1 MHQIIGILISGIM
14 LGAVYALLA
23 FGLSLVYGVTRIL
36 NFAYG
41 AIYAVGGYLAW
52 VLTVGYLEL
61 SYAVTFL
68 ILIPA
73 LFVLGMALERLVI
86 RPLRWKPGWNIT
98 TMMVTLGLAFFIDN
112 ANLIGFGPENKVLPP
127 LVPGKLE
134 AFGFVLSYHKIV
146 IFILAIVF
154 VLGFELFLR
163 KTRYGRAMRAV
174 AQDMQGANMVGI
186 NVNQIFGYAF
196 GLSAVLA
203 GLAGVLLAPIHL
215 ISPFVGWV
223 PFLKA
228 FVIVVLGG
236 LGSTRGTL
244 VAAFI
249 LGIIEAYTTFWVGAS
264 WTIPMWLITLLVI
277 LIFRPSGLFGGW
289 TR

>member
-1 MHQIIGILISGIM
+1 MHQIIEVLISGIM
-14 LGAVYALLA
+14 LGAIYALLA

-41 AIYAVGGYLAW
+41 AIYTVGGYLVW

-61 SYAVTFL
+61 SYEIAFL
-68 ILIPA
+68 ILIPT
-73 LFVLGMALERLVI
+73 LFVLGMVLERLVI

-98 TMMVTLGLAFFIDN
+98 TMMVTLGVAFFINN
-112 ANLIGFGPENKVLPP
+112 ASLIAFGPENKVLLP
-127 LVPGKLE
+127 LVPGKFE
-134 AFGFVLSYHKIV
+134 AFGIVLSYHKIV
-146 IFILAIVF
+146 IFVLAIVL
-154 VLGFELFLR
+154 VLALELFLR
-163 KTRYGRAMRAV
+163 KTRYGQAMRAV

-203 GLAGVLLAPIHL
+203 GLAGVMLAPILL
-215 ISPFVGWV
+215 ISPFVGWS

-244 VAAFI
+244 AAAFI
-249 LGIIEAYTTFWVGAS
+249 LAIIESYTMFWIGAS
-264 WTIPMWLITLLVI
+264 WTMPL
-277 LIFRPSGLFGGW
+277 
-289 TR
+289 

>member
-1 MHQIIGILISGIM
+1 MHQIIEVLISGIM
-14 LGAVYALLA
+14 LGAIYALLS

-41 AIYAVGGYLAW
+41 SLYTVGGYVVW

-61 SYAVTFL
+61 GYEVAFL
-68 ILIPA
+68 ILIPT

-86 RPLRWKPGWNIT
+86 RPLRWKPDWNIT
-98 TMMVTLGLAFFIDN
+98 TMMVTLGAAFFIDN
-112 ANLIGFGPENKVLPP
+112 ANLIIFGPENKVLLP
-127 LVPGKLE
+127 LVTGKWEIL
-134 AFGFVLSYHKIV
+134 GFVVSLHRIV
-146 IFILAIVF
+146 IFILAIV
-154 VLGFELFLR
+154 LLLALDLFLR
-163 KTRYGRAMRAV
+163 KTWYGQAMRAV

-196 GLSAVLA
+196 GLSTVLA

-215 ISPFVGWV
+215 ISPFVGWS

-244 VAAFI
+244 VAAFM
-249 LGIIEAYTTFWVGAS
+249 LGIVESYAVYWAGAS
-264 WTIPMWLITLLVI
+264 WTMPLWLLLLLAV
-277 LIFRPSGLFGGW
+277 LAFRPHGLFGSW
-289 TR
+289 T

>member
-1 MHQIIGILISGIM
+1 MHQIFEILISGIM
-14 LGAVYALLA
+14 LGAIYALLA

-41 AIYAVGGYLAW
+41 AIYGVGGYLAW

-61 SYAVTFL
+61 SYWVAFL
-68 ILIPA
+68 IVIPV
-73 LFVLGMALERLVI
+73 LFILGMALERLVI

-98 TMMVTLGLAFFIDN
+98 TMMVTLGVAFFINN
-112 ANLIGFGPENKVLPP
+112 ALLIAFGPENKVLLP
-127 LVPGKLE
+127 LVPGKVEIL
-134 AFGFVLSYHKIV
+134 GIVLSYHKII
-146 IFILAIVF
+146 IFALALILVF
-154 VLGFELFLR
+154 ALEMFLR
-163 KTRYGRAMRAV
+163 KTRYGQAMRAV

-186 NVNQIFGYAF
+186 NANQIFGYAF

-203 GLAGVLLAPIHL
+203 GIAGILLAPIHL
-215 ISPFVGWV
+215 ISPFVGWT

-249 LGIIEAYTTFWVGAS
+249 LGIIEAYTMFWIGAS
-264 WTIPMWLITLLVI
+264 WTIPVWLLALVAI
-277 LIFRPSGLFGGW
+277 LIFRPRGLFGGW

>member
-1 MHQIIGILISGIM
+1 MHQIIEVLISGIM

-23 FGLSLVYGVTRIL
+23 CGLSLVYGVTRIL

-52 VLTVGYLEL
+52 VLTVGYLGLGYEV
-61 SYAVTFL
+61 AFL

-73 LFVLGMALERLVI
+73 LFVLGMGLERLVI
-86 RPLRWKPGWNIT
+86 RPLRWKPRWNIT
-98 TMMVTLGLAFFIDN
+98 TMMVTLGVAFFINN
-112 ANLIGFGPENKVLPP
+112 ANLIAFGPENKVLLPI
-127 LVPGKLE
+127 VPGKIE
-134 AFGFVLSYHKIV
+134 ALGFVLSYHKIV
-146 IFILAIVF
+146 IFVLAIVL
-154 VLGFELFLR
+154 VLALELFLR
-163 KTRYGRAMRAV
+163 KTRYGQAMRAV

-215 ISPFVGWV
+215 ISPFVGWY

-249 LGIIEAYTTFWVGAS
+249 LGIIEAYTMFWIGAS
-264 WTIPMWLITLLVI
+264 WTMPLWLLTLLAI
-277 LIFRPSGLFGGW
+277 LIFRPRGLFGGW